1 MISPRSHAR
10 LVVAGLSW
18 IGSASCTGQVE
29 PIAEYV
35 RPAHEATITRPAT
48 AANIQ
53 KPTLDTGQVAEGRE
67 IAVRECS
74 ACHALDAG
82 STSPRP
88 AAPPLKTV
96 LWRYDEDALAT
107 HLIEGIRVG
116 HADMP
121 LFDFNVIGAD
131 ALLAYLRSIR
141 SPKSAPGSILPE

>member
-1 MISPRSHAR
+1 MSR
-10 LVVAGLSW
+10 LRTHWLTFIAGLSMAVA
-18 IGSASCTGQVE
+18 ASCTGQVR
-29 PIAEYV
+29 PILEGVSAS
-35 RPAHEATITRPAT
+35 REATTTSPAIDT
-48 AANIQ
+48 QTPEADPGQIAA
-53 KPTLDTGQVAEGRE
+53 GRE

-74 ACHALDAG
+74 ACHALDAD

-88 AAPPLKTV
+88 AAPPLKAV

-131 ALLAYLRSIR
+131 ALIAYLRSIR
-141 SPKSAPGSILPE
+141 APREERSQLNR